1 MKRISAFLLT
11 LVILLSAGCRSDNTG
26 RIVIGSK
33 NFTEQVVLAE
43 MLAQLIEERT
53 GLEVVRKT
61 NLGGTF
67 ICHRALTGG
76 DLDLY
81 VEYTGTALL
90 AILKQELLRDPDEVY
105 RRVKAAYREQ
115 FDVEWMEPLGF
126 NDTFAVILRAEDARR
141 LNLTTISDLAPH
153 ARELRM
159 GFGYEFMERADGYRG
174 LVKAYDL
181 EFAGPP
187 RTMEL
192 GLQYRALKEGKL
204 DVVVGN
210 STEGVI
216 EALDLVILE
225 DDRRYFPPYYAA
237 PIVRQDT
244 LERHPALRE
253 VLNDLAGQISEEEM
267 RRMNYAVDSE
277 RRDVKK
283 VVREFLASKGLLK
296 KVSVE

>member
-1 MKRISAFLLT
+1 MKRISVFLLT

-115 FDVEWMEPLGF
+115 FGVEWMEPLGF

-141 LNLTTISDLAPH
+141 LNLTTISGLAPH

-174 LVKAYDL
+174 MVKAYDL

-187 RTMEL
+187 STMEL

-204 DVVVGN
+204 DVAVGN

>member
-1 MKRISAFLLT
+1 
-11 LVILLSAGCRSDNTG
+11 
-26 RIVIGSK
+26 
-33 NFTEQVVLAE
+33 
-43 MLAQLIEERT
+43 
-53 GLEVVRKT
+53 
-61 NLGGTF
+61 
-67 ICHRALTGG
+67 
-76 DLDLY
+76 
-81 VEYTGTALL
+81 
-90 AILKQELLRDPDEVY
+90 
-105 RRVKAAYREQ
+105 
-115 FDVEWMEPLGF
+115 
-126 NDTFAVILRAEDARR
+126 
-141 LNLTTISDLAPH
+141 
-153 ARELRM
+153 M
-159 GFGYEFMERADGYRG
+159 GFGYEFMERADGYWG

-181 EFAGPP
+181 EFAAPP

-204 DVVVGN
+204 DVAVGN

-216 EALDLVILE
+216 KALDLVILE

-244 LERHPALRE
+244 LERHPALWE

-267 RRMNYAVDSE
+267 RGMNYAVDSE